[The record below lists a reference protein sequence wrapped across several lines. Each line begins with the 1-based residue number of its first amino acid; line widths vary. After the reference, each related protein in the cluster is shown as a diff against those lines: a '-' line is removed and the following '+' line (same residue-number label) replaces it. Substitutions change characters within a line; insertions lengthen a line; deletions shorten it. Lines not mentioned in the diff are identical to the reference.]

1 MADVIA
7 AFARGVEAERGGH
20 ELADLVESART
31 RGAHE
36 GFQFGKREFDRIEV
50 RTVRREKAQRRSG
63 PCERGPNL
71 GLFVHGEVIEDND
84 IPGPERRY
92 EDLLDIGEE
101 THVIDRSVEDGRR
114 TEPLEPQPGHDCVR
128 FPMTTGRVI
137 PHADAAQAATVAPE
151 QIGRHATFI
160 EEYVLPHIAQRLPD
174 LPLSPGRRDIRPALL
189 VGVYRF
195 F

>member
-1 MADVIA
+1 MAEVIA
-7 AFARGVEAERGGH
+7 AFDRGVEAECGGH
-20 ELADLVESART
+20 EFADLVEGART

-50 RTVRREKAQRRSG
+50 RTIGREKAQRRPSPG
-63 PCERGPNL
+63 DRGPDL
-71 GLFVHGEVIEDND
+71 RLFVHGQVVEDHD
-84 IPGPERRY
+84 IPGPERRR
-92 EDLLDIGEE
+92 EDLLNVGEE
-101 THVIDRSVEDGRR
+101 THVIDWPVEDGRR
-114 TEPLEPQPGHDCVR
+114 TEALEPQSSHDRVR
-128 FPMTTGRVI
+128 FPMTAGRVI

-160 EEYVLPHIAQRLPD
+160 EEDILPHIAQRLPD

>member
-7 AFARGVEAERGGH
+7 AFDRGVEAERGGH
-20 ELADLVESART
+20 EFADLVEGART

-50 RTVRREKAQRRSG
+50 GTVRREKAQRRPSA
-63 PCERGPNL
+63 CDRGPDL
-71 GLFVHGEVIEDND
+71 GLFVHGQIIEDDD
-84 IPGPERRY
+84 IPGAERRY
-92 EDLLDIGEE
+92 EDLLDVGQE
-101 THVIDRSVEDGRR
+101 THVIDRPVEDGRR
-114 TEPLEPQPGHDCVR
+114 TEPLESQPGHHRVR
-128 FPMTTGRVI
+128 FPMAAGRVI
-137 PHADAAQAATVAPE
+137 PHADAAQAAAVAPE

-160 EEYVLPHIAQRLPD
+160 EEHVLPHIAQRLPD
-174 LPLSPGRRDIRPALL
+174 LPLSPGRRDIKPALL